1 MNIIMRYNVF
11 EFGDTIFRQLTGTAM
26 GTPVACIYAM
36 IYYSY
41 HEEFLLHKYKEHIVY
56 YSRFIDDGFGLWK
69 DLNDPTAYDRFCA
82 DVNNFGTH
90 AKALKWTNEDL
101 SDEVI
106 FLDLKIRINASR
118 RIETRTYQKP
128 MNLYLYL
135 HHASAHPPGVLKGM
149 IHGCIR
155 RYKLQ
160 NTRRQDY
167 LEMIRLLYLRLI
179 ARGHNRSLLKTLMI
193 EAVAKLE
200 SGQTKQ
206 PEQEIDNSDRLFLHI
221 DYHANG
227 IQRHQLRDTFEKTCD
242 NFRGTAAEIQ
252 QVTVAFSRPT
262 NLRDELTSARLHQ
275 IDGQEVSTYR
285 P

>member
-1 MNIIMRYNVF
+1 M
-11 EFGDTIFRQLTGTAM
+11 Q
-26 GTPVACIYAM
+26 
-36 IYYSY
+36 
-41 HEEFLLHKYKEHIVY
+41 
-56 YSRFIDDGFGLWK
+56 
-69 DLNDPTAYDRFCA
+69 
-82 DVNNFGTH
+82 
-90 AKALKWTNEDL
+90 
-101 SDEVI
+101 
-106 FLDLKIRINASR
+106 
-118 RIETRTYQKP
+118 
-128 MNLYLYL
+128 
-135 HHASAHPPGVLKGM
+135 
-149 IHGCIR
+149 
-155 RYKLQ
+155 
-160 NTRRQDY
+160 
-167 LEMIRLLYLRLI
+167 MIRLLYLRLI